1 MTATSLFDQ
10 RVASWAPQKRM
21 AVAKKI
27 EAAADRIRDGLW
39 CRGRYTAILP
49 TGVHHCAEGHLAIAC
64 GVAAA
69 SQDGENQLDASRV
82 LGDVISDE
90 TGGAF
95 CALARFNDSQ
105 TDKRKVVRLF
115 ERTVDKLRG

>member
-1 MTATSLFDQ
+1 MTATMFDQ

-27 EAAADRIRDGLW
+27 EAAAESIRNGLW
-39 CRGRYTAILP
+39 CRGSFTKIRP
-49 TGVHHCAEGHLAIAC
+49 TGAHHCAAGHLAIAC
-64 GVAAA
+64 GIAPG
-69 SQDGENQLDASRV
+69 SIGGENQLDASMV

-90 TGGAF
+90 TGGS
-95 CALARFNDSQ
+95 CCLLTKFNDLHR
-105 TDKRKVVRLF
+105 DKRKIVRLF